1 MDTHSGECAPQSNCL
16 CLPSKMGST
25 LEQEFGTSGSK
36 MFIFGVDPFSEGNCA
51 KKANRKSQKVV
62 SLVDIYQVKR
72 VP

>member
-1 MDTHSGECAPQSNCL
+1 
-16 CLPSKMGST
+16 MGST